1 MKFSLKDY
9 QRDAVIQVLDNLER
23 AKRKY
28 HEDHKETSFTLTAT
42 TGAGKTVMAAAA
54 IEALFYGND
63 ELDFDPD
70 PGAVV
75 IWFSDDPNLNDQ
87 TRMRLMQASEK
98 LDHSRL
104 VTIEYPFSMPQLEAG
119 KVYFLN
125 TGKLTANSRLTQKA
139 ARARAVEATGQSSFL
154 APDDLAWTI
163 WETLANTIDDDGLSV
178 YLVID
183 EAHRG

>member
-23 AKRKY
+23 AKKRY

-42 TGAGKTVMAAAA
+42 TGAGKTVMAAGA
-54 IEALFYGND
+54 IEALFFGND
-63 ELDFDPD
+63 ELDFDAD

-75 IWFSDDPNLNDQ
+75 IWFSDDPNLNQQ
-87 TRMRLMQASEK
+87 TRTRLMQASEK
-98 LDHSRL
+98 LDYSRL

-125 TGKLTANSRLTQKA
+125 TGKLTANSRLTQKG
-139 ARARAVEATGQSSFL
+139 ARARALEETGQSSFL

-163 WETLANTIDDDGLSV
+163 WETLANTIDNEELTV
-178 YLVID
+178 YLSLI
-183 EAHRG
+183 HI